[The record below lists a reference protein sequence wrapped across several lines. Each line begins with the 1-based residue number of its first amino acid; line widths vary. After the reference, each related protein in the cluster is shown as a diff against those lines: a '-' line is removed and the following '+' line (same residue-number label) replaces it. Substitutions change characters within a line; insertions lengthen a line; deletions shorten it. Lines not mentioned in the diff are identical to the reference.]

1 MSLTAAVGSLP
12 STVPSTGATHRHHH
26 GFGRQLD
33 QADQATAQAASTIG
47 SAASGS
53 GQLLSSD
60 LLQQIS
66 ALTGQ
71 APAASAVTG

>member
-12 STVPSTGATHRHHH
+12 STVPSTGATHRHHR
-26 GFGRQLD
+26 GFGHQLD

>member
-26 GFGRQLD
+26 GFGHQLD

-71 APAASAVTG
+71 APAASAVTS

>member
-26 GFGRQLD
+26 GFGHQLD